1 MIEPKIDPIFGQ
13 GEKEKE
19 LDLDQDEARNN
30 FRHRLD
36 LSHRRRRLR
45 DHHRYCFGDRF
56 GLRLV
61 FLVFSPLAAQL

>member
-19 LDLDQDEARNN
+19 LDLNQDEARNN

-45 DHHRYCFGDRF
+45 DHHRYWFRI
-56 GLRLV
+56 GL
-61 FLVFSPLAAQL
+61 A